1 MLAQAYP
8 GRLVLGLGA
17 GYPQQAA
24 AVGREF
30 GSPLAAMRDYL
41 ERTAAPTMTP
51 APEASYPRIVAANG
65 PKMIALAREM
75 ADGALPAGL
84 PPAFTAQAR
93 AALGPDKLLAVGLS
107 VITDTADRETARA
120 RARDAVSASLSRSWY
135 AATIAR
141 LGYPDQEI
149 AAVSDE
155 LVSAIVAHGDPE
167 SIAATVAAHQAA
179 GADHVKLLPP
189 AGGGGA
195 DLMTGVGQLEQLA
208 PALPH

>member
-1 MLAQAYP
+1 
-8 GRLVLGLGA
+8 
-17 GYPQQAA
+17 
-24 AVGREF
+24 
-30 GSPLAAMRDYL
+30 
-41 ERTAAPTMTP
+41 MTP
-51 APEASYPRIVAANG
+51 APDVSYPRLVAANG

-141 LGYPDQEI
+141 LGYQDQEV
-149 AAVSDE
+149 AAVGDE
-155 LVSAIVAHGDPE
+155 LVSAIVAYGDPE
-167 SIAATVAAHQAA
+167 SIAATVAAHLAA
-179 GADHVKLLPP
+179 GADHVILLPP
-189 AGGGGA
+189 AGGGGT